1 MVVLCYTGTRALSS
15 LTTKGQLP
23 LTSLLAHMMRLGK
36 AWLLG
41 KPFLPVPP
49 GNSTHLCTA
58 HVCVNSTLPAVDAMA
73 HNSDIVLLQPQATNP
88 AQSGRSKGHWSML
101 YAHVQVELSA
111 SNEVLTAGS
120 SALLSLSL
128 THYHAGTQKHFLLWG
143 GASFSYQNMDIRS

>member
-49 GNSTHLCTA
+49 GNSTQLCTAHICVQHTSVYSTHLCTA

-101 YAHVQVELSA
+101 YAHVQVEVSA

-128 THYHAGTQKHFLLWG
+128 THYHAGT
-143 GASFSYQNMDIRS
+143 